1 MARFL
6 SPFVVF
12 IVFAAASELMAA
24 SPSVR
29 FDVAQTTHAS
39 DVSDAEFLAANPG
52 AKLVHIRLP
61 ISSLVDLRDETS
73 LVQYLYFISG
83 PASSSFQIVDYA
95 PKTTLASDVAGPI
108 SVEQKSGDATNIGI
122 NAEVPHDALK
132 ANASATRNHSSSNSQ
147 RLQQLPPKY
156 LLSASGTMHRGTAA
170 YFKLRPSSQ
179 TTLEGDKVFEV
190 TASVPYNWRA
200 GLLHIHCVASNR
212 TKSVTHDSDSVCGEN
227 RFVVGVYMSGDE
239 VAKQSVSELAAK
251 QQQLQ
256 SLAAE
261 HAEVIADRRFPTI
274 GHKLGAALSV
284 TKPKIPDQW
293 LEQLLLSNEFHDFER
308 HLPRT
313 VRSAANQYREARKH
327 VFRFAG

>member
-6 SPFVVF
+6 FAFVAF
-12 IVFAAASELMAA
+12 IVFAVSPELIAA

-29 FDVAQTTHAS
+29 FDVVQATHAS
-39 DVSDAEFLAANPG
+39 DVSDAEFLAANPD
-52 AKLVHIRLP
+52 AKLIHLRLP
-61 ISSLVDLRDETS
+61 ISSLVQLPDERS

-83 PASSSFQIVDYA
+83 PATTSFQIVDYA

-108 SVEQKSGDATNIGI
+108 SVEQNSGDSTNIGI
-122 NAEVPHDALK
+122 KADVPHDVLK
-132 ANASATRNHSSSNSQ
+132 ANASASRNHSTSNSH

-156 LLSASGTMHRGTAA
+156 LLSASGTMRRGTAA
-170 YFKLRPSSQ
+170 FFKLRPSSQ
-179 TTLEGDKVFEV
+179 TTLEGDKVFEI

-200 GLLHIHCVASNR
+200 GLLHIHCVASTR
-212 TKSVTHDSDSVCGEN
+212 KKSVGKESESVCGEN
-227 RFVVGVYMSGDE
+227 RFVVGAYMSGDE
-239 VAKQSVSELAAK
+239 AAKQSVSELVAK

-256 SLAAE
+256 SLAAK

-284 TKPKIPDQW
+284 TKPKIPEQW
-293 LEQLLLSNEFHDFER
+293 LDQLLLSNEFHDFER
-308 HLPRT
+308 HLPRKL
-313 VRSAANQYREARKH
+313 RSAANQYREARKQ